1 MRVVFLG
8 TPDFGVNALKEIN
21 KRHEVVA
28 VITQPDRA
36 RDRGK
41 EVKPCPI
48 KVCAS
53 ELGLPVLQYER
64 ISREGVEDLKS
75 LAPDIM
81 VTAAYGQILS
91 DEVLAIA
98 KHGIINI
105 HASLLPKYRGAA
117 PIQWAIINGEKKT
130 GVTIMQTAHGVDT
143 GDIILQEEI
152 GIGAKETSAMLFERL
167 SVLGAECVVKA
178 LELIESG
185 KATFTK
191 QDESK
196 ATKCR
201 MFVKSDGKLNFI
213 DSAENI
219 INRVRAIPCYFTI
232 DSKQYKVF
240 DVDKVDSNVGVAGTV
255 IEGDKRLLI
264 AVLDGTV
271 EIKEIQAEGGKRMNT
286 ASYLLGHKF
295 TVGAKVDE

>member
-8 TPDFGVNALKEIN
+8 TPDFGVNALREIV
-21 KRHEVVA
+21 KRHEVIA
-28 VITQPDRA
+28 VVTQPDRA

-41 EVKPCPI
+41 EVKACPV
-48 KVCAS
+48 KLCAQ
-53 ELGLPVLQYER
+53 ELNLPVLQYER
-64 ISREGVEDLKS
+64 ISRDGVEDLKS
-75 LAPDIM
+75 LKPDIM

-91 DEVLAIA
+91 DDVLNIA

-117 PIQWAIINGEKKT
+117 PIQWAIINGEKTT

-143 GDIILQEEI
+143 GDIILQKETEI
-152 GIGAKETSAMLFERL
+152 GDKETSAELFDRL
-167 SVLGAECVVKA
+167 SVLGAECVVNA
-178 LELIESG
+178 LELIENG

-201 MFVKSDGKLNFI
+201 MFTKADGKLNFK
-213 DSAENI
+213 DTAENI
-219 INRVRAIPCYFTI
+219 INKTRAIPCYFTI
-232 DSKQYKVF
+232 DSKTYKVF
-240 DVDKVDSNVGVAGTV
+240 DIDKADDKASIAGTV
-255 IEGDKRLLI
+255 VSGDKRLLI
-264 AVLDGTV
+264 ACANGAV
-271 EIKEIQAEGGKRMNT
+271 EINEIQAEGGKRMKT